1 MTCKLTLMYS
11 RPVGFHLPV
20 MLPLNSQKWYF
31 QNGVLQLQIIMTIII
46 IIALLSPGPLFELKS
61 WFGKKN
67 TGTLPACGMHWP
79 VQFFSTSSL
88 QLNMF

>member
-31 QNGVLQLQIIMTIII
+31 QNGSSVLQLQIILTIII
-46 IIALLSPGPLFELKS
+46 IIALLSPGPLFGLKS

-67 TGTLPACGMHWP
+67 TYMLPACGMHWP
-79 VQFFSTSSL
+79 VQFLSFYV
-88 QLNMF
+88 